1 MIHRCMATLVASS
14 ITAISSSP
22 ADAIDNPLNLKG
34 SYWGTGELY
43 QKSDQELSSDPEE
56 LLRYLKQQV
65 TAFSKL
71 SDVVVEGNWGEAS
84 RLLRGGDISESQIRL
99 QAYALMDQLEDDDQE
114 FRARELF
121 RTFLRSLNAL
131 DRTIEA
137 AARQAK
143 LDGGLTETLGLA
155 VVSPFGAAN
164 EIARVSSVPK
174 LGNDPRLQVLAVL
187 DETRQSLQ
195 AFNKVAADAIQSQKQ

>member
-1 MIHRCMATLVASS
+1 MIRQCLATLVVSS
-14 ITAISSSP
+14 ITVTSSSP
-22 ADAIDNPLNLKG
+22 VHAIDNPLNIKG

-56 LLRYLKQQV
+56 LLRYLKEQV
-65 TAFSKL
+65 TALGKL
-71 SDVVVEGNWGEAS
+71 SDVVVEGNWGEVS
-84 RLLRGGDISESQIRL
+84 RLLRSGDISESQIRL

-114 FRARELF
+114 FWARELF
-121 RTFLRSLNAL
+121 RMFLRSLNAF
-131 DRTIEA
+131 DRTLEA

-164 EIARVSSVPK
+164 KIARVSSVPK
-174 LGNDPRLQVLAVL
+174 LGDDPRLQVLAIL
-187 DETRQSLQ
+187 DETSKSLQ
-195 AFNKVAADAIQSQKQ
+195 AFNKVAGDAIQSQKQ